1 VVTNGNAELEAAFD
15 AAIARTEECLGMEM
29 STLTGTSARPF
40 LEELAEE
47 LRRER
52 DRAVDEGTFDHERF
66 RHTIR
71 SLVDWLPETEMML
84 IAALGRIVRATPT
97 PRG

>member
-1 VVTNGNAELEAAFD
+1 VVDEDSDLEAAFD
-15 AAIARTEECLGMEM
+15 AAIARTEECLGMGM
-29 STLTGTSARPF
+29 STVSGASARPF

-52 DRAVDEGTFDHERF
+52 ERAVDQGTIDHERF
-66 RHTIR
+66 RQTIR
-71 SLVDWLPETEMML
+71 SLVDWLPETEMNL